1 MSVSVY
7 SDSQFSD
14 SPEPNKPIIK
24 ELLTELQTAIEAE
37 TDLFDDDKAEAL
49 EQVKTWAEVWKNIQ
63 DSTRQRQKAWK
74 TAIKILQG
82 TIASYPSASRP
93 EVKGLLLQ
101 LQAAIANEN
110 TELSIESIKN
120 PENRVSAI
128 FVNTLKDEQ
137 PAITYHDLKQNYEL
151 LLKAIEDKYQ
161 AELRAKDCEIAMYRQ
176 EIAISQAVSESITK
190 IETATNLSQEDESI
204 AQSEDVESLR
214 AIAQKYKAEL
224 KYKDEEIAL
233 YRQQIAEMRELTEML
248 AKQPL
253 SINIIQEDK

>member
-1 MSVSVY
+1 MSVSVG
-7 SDSQFSD
+7 SEK
-14 SPEPNKPIIK
+14 PEFK
-24 ELLTELQTAIEAE
+24 E
-37 TDLFDDDKAEAL
+37 
-49 EQVKTWAEVWKNIQ
+49 
-63 DSTRQRQKAWK
+63 
-74 TAIKILQG
+74 
-82 TIASYPSASRP
+82 
-93 EVKGLLLQ
+93 LLLQ

-110 TELSIESIKN
+110 TQLSIQSIEN
-120 PENRVSAI
+120 PEKGVIAI
-128 FVNTLKDEQ
+128 FVNTLTEDKQ
-137 PAITYHDLKQNYEL
+137 AIIYHDLKQNYEL

-176 EIAISQAVSESITK
+176 EIAISQAFSESITK
-190 IETATNLSQEDESI
+190 IETATNPSQEDESI
-204 AQSEDVESLR
+204 AESEDVESLR

>member
-1 MSVSVY
+1 MSVSVC
-7 SDSQFSD
+7 SDSQLSD
-14 SPEPNKPIIK
+14 SPEPNKPGIK

-37 TDLFDDDKAEAL
+37 INLPDDDKAEAL
-49 EQVKTWAEVWKNIQ
+49 EQVKALAEVRKNPQ
-63 DSTRQRQKAWK
+63 DSTMQKAGK

-82 TIASYPSASRP
+82 TIASYPSASMP

-110 TELSIESIKN
+110 TELSIQSIEN
-120 PENRVSAI
+120 PEKRVIAI

-204 AQSEDVESLR
+204 AESEDVESLR

-233 YRQQIAEMRELTEML
+233 YRQQIAEMRELTETL
-248 AKQPL
+248 AKQPIE
-253 SINIIQEDK
+253 INIIQEDK